1 MSVELTRIDV
11 LTIVLIGFI
20 IVATILAFW
29 PLMSVIILAMSMAV
43 VMLPLHRR
51 LCTRLPSSLS
61 AALSTI
67 LVGVFL
73 FGSLAYMVTIIYQNS
88 EYLAQI
94 VGSIIA
100 SVQSFQIDFIEIP
113 IDIPREEVAEWLRDQ
128 IGNFSNYISGIIRG
142 IPFLIIQ
149 LIIFFLTL
157 YIAILKG
164 DDIQSQ
170 VMDHLPDRI
179 RDSISRMTEMVVNTL
194 YAIYVVHIATSVLT
208 FILAIPFFYFLGFG
222 HVIFYSLMAAIFQ
235 LIPIIGPS
243 FLMVFI
249 AIYSFS
255 IGDYRSAA
263 AVALIG
269 YPVVCA
275 FPDIYLRP
283 MMMGKRASISPV
295 IMWIGFFGGLA
306 VMGIVGFVLGPL
318 FIALVVSGY
327 GILIAE
333 LKQART
339 SEDGEAE
346 TAGDS

>member
-11 LTIVLIGFI
+11 LTFVLIGAI

-29 PLMSVIILAMSMAV
+29 PLLSVIILAMSMAI
-43 VMLPLHRR
+43 VMLPFHRL
-51 LCTRLPSSLS
+51 LCTRLPSSVS

-67 LVGVFL
+67 LIGVFL
-73 FGSLAYMVTIIYQNS
+73 FGSLAYMFTIIYQNS
-88 EYLAQI
+88 DYLTQI

-100 SVQSFQIDFIEIP
+100 SVQSLQVDFIELP
-113 IDIPREEVAEWLRDQ
+113 VAIPREQVAEWLRDQ
-128 IGNFSNYISGIIRG
+128 IGNFSDYISGIIKG

-164 DDIQSQ
+164 DDIWSQ

-179 RDSISRMTEMVVNTL
+179 RDSISKMTEMVVNTL

-249 AIYSFS
+249 AIYSIS
-255 IGDYRSAA
+255 IGDYRSTA

-283 MMMGKRASISPV
+283 TMMGKRASIHPV
-295 IMWIGFFGGLA
+295 LMWIGFFGGLA

-327 GILIAE
+327 AILIEE
-333 LKQART
+333 LKQAKT
-339 SEDGEAE
+339 SEEEKGK
-346 TAGDS
+346 TSS